1 MDPEGI
7 TYDTWHDRLFVA
19 DGVNAEVYEYTPDGT
34 LVGQFDVK
42 RYGVVDP
49 ESVEFNL
56 DSGTLF
62 TMSSKRTS
70 RVIVETTTSGDL
82 LQTID
87 IAAANS
93 RKAAG
98 LAYAPA
104 SDGSGTKHF
113 YIVDRGVDNNTDP
126 NIIDGMMYQM
136 ALPLGHT
143 DEHADGDE
151 HAYEYPHTDRHAHQ
165 YTHAD

>member
-1 MDPEGI
+1 
-7 TYDTWHDRLFVA
+7 
-19 DGVNAEVYEYTPDGT
+19 
-34 LVGQFDVK
+34 LVGQFDVE

-49 ESVEFNL
+49 ESVEFNP

-70 RVIVETTTSGDL
+70 RVIVETTTGGDL

-87 IAAANS
+87 FSAASS

-104 SDGSGTKHF
+104 SDGSRTKRF
-113 YIVDRGVDNNTDP
+113 YIVDRGVDNNSDP
-126 NIIDGMMYQM
+126 NIIDGKMYEM
-136 ALPLGHT
+136 TVPLPTSTPTETPSPTVTPTETPLPT
-143 DEHADGDE
+143 AT
-151 HAYEYPHTDRHAHQ
+151 PTN
-165 YTHAD
+165 TP